1 MLFRLIIVAFSCLF
15 LSNTDSYAQTL
26 CKVCRTVHAV
36 ASRPVTIAADGY
48 PVVCRTDERAYQHAL
63 REAQILASQGRVYHP
78 LGCAPGTSASG
89 CGSSFDPNRPN
100 HCFYRSGR
108 RLVARARVMGRDGRY
123 YFSAHYR

>member
-1 MLFRLIIVAFSCLF
+1 MLFRLIVITFSSLLLF
-15 LSNTDSYAQTL
+15 NTSSYSQTV
-26 CKVCRTVHAV
+26 CKVCGTIHAV
-36 ASRPVTIAADGY
+36 ASQPVTIAADGY

-63 REAQILASQGRVYHP
+63 REAQILASQRRVYHP
-78 LGCAPGTSASG
+78 LGCAPGTYASG
-89 CGSSFDPNRPN
+89 CGSSFNANRPN

>member
-1 MLFRLIIVAFSCLF
+1 MRFLLLLTVLICSSVQ
-15 LSNTDSYAQTL
+15 AQ
-26 CKVCRTVHAV
+26 VCQTCGRVHGPKI
-36 ASRPVTIAADGY
+36 SSSLIAADGY

-89 CGSSFDPNRPN
+89 CGSSFDLNLPN
-100 HCFYRSGR
+100 HCYYRSGR
-108 RLVARARVMGRDGRY
+108 RLVARARVMGRDGRF